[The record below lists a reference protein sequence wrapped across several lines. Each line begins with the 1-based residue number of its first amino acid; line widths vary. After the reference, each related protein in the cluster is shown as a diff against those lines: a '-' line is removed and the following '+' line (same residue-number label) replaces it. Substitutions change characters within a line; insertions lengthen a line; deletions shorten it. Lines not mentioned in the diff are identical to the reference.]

1 MHSDV
6 DKTTLDGNG
15 EKREEQTLDYD
26 YLSLYKHASRVLVN
40 GQTTVIFT
48 KAKYF
53 LPILMSKVYLTAVLA
68 SLLQDKSF
76 YFFILSS
83 FLEILFIIFML
94 AVRPFTSKFT
104 TFRIIFISLGLI
116 AANTT
121 IGIYIRNSQ
130 DNNYQMF
137 Y

>member
-1 MHSDV
+1 MVS
-6 DKTTLDGNG
+6 
-15 EKREEQTLDYD
+15 
-26 YLSLYKHASRVLVN
+26 

-53 LPILMSKVYLTAVLA
+53 LPLLISKVYLTAILA
-68 SLLQDKSF
+68 SLLQDKPF
-76 YFFILSS
+76 HFFIISS
-83 FLEILFIIFML
+83 FLELIFIIFML
-94 AVRPFTSKFT
+94 AVKPFASKFT
-104 TFRIIFISLGLI
+104 NFRIIFLSLGLI
-116 AANTT
+116 AANTS